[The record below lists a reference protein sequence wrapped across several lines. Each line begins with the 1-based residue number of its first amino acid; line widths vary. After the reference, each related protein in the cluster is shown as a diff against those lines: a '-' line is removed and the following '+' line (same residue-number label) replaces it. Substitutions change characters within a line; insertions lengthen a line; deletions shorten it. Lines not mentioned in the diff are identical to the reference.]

1 MISHVFCFNDQV
13 INDTTSQEEIQGWGR
28 MCVRII
34 VFFKHFIF
42 SCYLIVNI
50 FVNRHYSHTV
60 HQFSF
65 SLFSSL
71 SLLFLHILLPPPPFS
86 PCLVKLRPS
95 EVLRIKLFILMLNSQ
110 IHNPTPKETLNRKMG
125 IVTKVSSFPLHPYKG
140 TKRRSHWTAWALIP
154 CVARNYTDLVHYL
167 FLILHAVT

>member
-1 MISHVFCFNDQV
+1 MSTDTILIQY
-13 INDTTSQEEIQGWGR
+13 IN
-28 MCVRII
+28 
-34 VFFKHFIF
+34 FPF
-42 SCYLIVNI
+42 
-50 FVNRHYSHTV
+50 
-60 HQFSF
+60 FSF
-65 SLFSSL
+65 YSFPAFPFYFSTPYC
-71 SLLFLHILLPPPPFS
+71 PPLFS